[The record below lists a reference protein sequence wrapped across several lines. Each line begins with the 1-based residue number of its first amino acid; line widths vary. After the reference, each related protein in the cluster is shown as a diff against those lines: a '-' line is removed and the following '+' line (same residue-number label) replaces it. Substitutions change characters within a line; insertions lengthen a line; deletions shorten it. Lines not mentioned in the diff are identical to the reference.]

1 MDELVVLKL
10 GGGLITE
17 KSEMCTLKPTVLSE
31 LSKVISK
38 LSNMNYRIIIVHGAG
53 SFGHLKAR
61 KWRLNEGFIEGFK
74 PKVIDEISNQCD
86 AVVSV
91 RNDML
96 MLNQLVV
103 DSLQSYGISTKSHP
117 PHEWASGTGSKF
129 SGNISVLEYNDGTI
143 PVTFGDVVDCGDESI
158 FGILS
163 GDDICYR
170 VASEMGARHM
180 IFAMGGAEGLMSSP
194 PNFPD
199 SELIPIWTSD
209 MQFDGEH
216 ASNIDVTGGIYLKL
230 DRAKLIA
237 YNVPNVWIL
246 DGEKPIRIH
255 DAIVNGNTI
264 GTKIIHN

>member
-1 MDELVVLKL
+1 
-10 GGGLITE
+10 
-17 KSEMCTLKPTVLSE
+17 
-31 LSKVISK
+31 
-38 LSNMNYRIIIVHGAG
+38 
-53 SFGHLKAR
+53 
-61 KWRLNEGFIEGFK
+61 
-74 PKVIDEISNQCD
+74 
-86 AVVSV
+86 
-91 RNDML
+91 
-96 MLNQLVV
+96 
-103 DSLQSYGISTKSHP
+103 
-117 PHEWASGTGSKF
+117 
-129 SGNISVLEYNDGTI
+129 
-143 PVTFGDVVDCGDESI
+143 
-158 FGILS
+158 
-163 GDDICYR
+163 
-170 VASEMGARHM
+170 
-180 IFAMGGAEGLMSSP
+180 MSSP